1 MKYNSISKS
10 SLKKIFFYKDR
21 TIDFNRPVIVYRNLN
36 ARLSTHKFSI
46 KQNNLVVA
54 HTNEL
59 YLTDCIFFVGL
70 KGRERALKTKQRNVH
85 AYVKG
90 LITDRR
96 GYILRSGKFF
106 NYKDIVVEYNPFKHD
121 CFYANGTPIF
131 KNDSARIKDKLY
143 I

>member
-10 SLKKIFFYKDR
+10 LLKKIFFYKDR

-59 YLTDCIFFVGL
+59 YLTDCTFFVGL

-85 AYVKG
+85 AYIKG
-90 LITDRR
+90 LIIDRKS
-96 GYILRSGKFF
+96 YFLRSGKFS
-106 NYKDIVVEYNPFKHD
+106 NYKDIVVEYNPFKHN
-121 CFYANGTPIF
+121 CFYANGKPIF